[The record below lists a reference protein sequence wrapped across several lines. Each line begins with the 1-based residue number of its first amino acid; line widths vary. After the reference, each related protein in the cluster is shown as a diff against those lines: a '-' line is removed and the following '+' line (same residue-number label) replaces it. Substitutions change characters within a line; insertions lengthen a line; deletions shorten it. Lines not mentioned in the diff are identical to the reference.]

1 MARVAFRVH
10 QQYPSREAG
19 MRGSGT
25 CVVAVVGASAGAPP
39 PGLEQPPGGCD
50 LRFIPDRESLAR
62 EAADA
67 DVAFVWQPRL
77 DWLATEWGWSERL
90 RWVAAATVGV
100 DSLLFP
106 ALVDSDIVVTN
117 CAGVF
122 DEAMAEYALTLVSAI
137 CADLHTT
144 MRLQYER
151 RWLHRETA
159 RLAGREVL
167 IAGAGGIGRAIARTL
182 ARAGAHVRSV
192 GRDGRM
198 DAELGWV
205 APVSELGS
213 LLSTA
218 DYLILALPLTND
230 THLLVG
236 SGELAQMRHDAWL
249 INLGRGTLVDEPALT
264 TALLS
269 GTIGGAALDVF
280 TDEPLSPASPLW
292 MLPNVIVSPHM
303 SGDFHGW
310 EEALVGLF
318 LRQLQLYRS
327 GKPLANV
334 VDKRLGFIPGT
345 RPC

>member
-1 MARVAFRVH
+1 MH
-10 QQYPSREAG
+10 GPG
-19 MRGSGT
+19 P
-25 CVVAVVGASAGAPP
+25 CVVAVVGASADAPP
-39 PGLEQPPGGCD
+39 PGLEQRPEGCD
-50 LRFIPDRESLAR
+50 LRFVPDRESLAR

-67 DVAFVWQPRL
+67 EVAFVWQPRL
-77 DWLATEWGWSERL
+77 NWLATEWGWSTRL

-122 DEAMAEYALTLVSAI
+122 DEAMAEYALTLVSAV

-144 MRLQYER
+144 LRLQYER
-151 RWLHRETA
+151 RWLHRETT

-182 ARAGAHVRSV
+182 THAGAHVRSI
-192 GRDGRM
+192 GRQGRM
-198 DAELGWV
+198 DGELGWI
-205 APVSELGS
+205 APVSELGT
-213 LLSTA
+213 LLPAA
-218 DYLILALPLTND
+218 DYLILALPLTDD

-236 SGELAQMRHDAWL
+236 AGELAQMRHDAWL
-249 INLGRGTLVDEPALT
+249 INLGRGTLVDEPALVS
-264 TALLS
+264 ALLR
-269 GTIGGAALDVF
+269 GAIGGAALDVF
-280 TDEPLSPASPLW
+280 ADEPLPADSPLW
-292 MLPNVIVSPHM
+292 ALPNVIVSPHM

-318 LRQLQLYRS
+318 LRQLRLYRS

-345 RPC
+345 RSR

>member
-1 MARVAFRVH
+1 
-10 QQYPSREAG
+10 
-19 MRGSGT
+19 MRGSGS

-39 PGLEQPPGGCD
+39 PGLERCPEGCD
-50 LRFIPDRESLAR
+50 LRFAPDRESLAR

-67 DVAFVWQPRL
+67 EVAFVWQPRL
-77 DWLATEWGWSERL
+77 DWLAAEWAWSARL

-144 MRLQYER
+144 LRLQYER
-151 RWLHRETA
+151 RWLHRETT

-182 ARAGAHVRSV
+182 AHAGAHVRSI
-192 GRDGRM
+192 GRQGRM
-198 DAELGWV
+198 DSELGRI

-213 LLSTA
+213 LLPTA
-218 DYLILALPLTND
+218 DYLILALPLTDD

-236 SGELAQMRHDAWL
+236 AGELAQMRHDAWL
-249 INLGRGTLVDEPALT
+249 INLGRGTLVDEPALIS
-264 TALLS
+264 ALFR
-269 GTIGGAALDVF
+269 GAIGGAALDVF
-280 TDEPLSPASPLW
+280 ADEPLPADSPLW
-292 MLPNVIVSPHM
+292 ALPNVIVSPHM

-310 EEALVGLF
+310 EEALVRLF
-318 LRQLQLYRS
+318 LRQLRLYRS
-327 GKPLANV
+327 GQP
-334 VDKRLGFIPGT
+334 
-345 RPC
+345 